1 MNQISAPPAPIAEE
15 HRSKVAPAQDER
27 KGKQGGE
34 HEKHSVPGEDDPKLD
49 KGRRRAAKRVGIGAV
64 VVIASMVGWGVWT
77 HLAQDAAA
85 EDALKTR
92 QDAVPVVRAQAA
104 KSENGP
110 RIIDLPGTMQPFD
123 ATTLYA
129 RATGFISKRFVDI
142 GSQVK
147 EGDTLALIAAPDLDQ
162 QLAQARAQL
171 AQMQAALVQAEAG
184 RSLANVTNKRT
195 SQLVVEGWSSRQ
207 QGDTDRSNFQSQ
219 TAGVRVAQA
228 NILAQ
233 QAQVNRLAELTAFEK
248 VTAPFD
254 GVITGR
260 QIDAGALV
268 TADQATGTSLF
279 SIARTNV
286 LRVQVYVPQE
296 NFFNLQ
302 DGQDATVTVP
312 QLPGRVFHGKVAR
325 NAGALATDTRTLL
338 AEVDVDNKDKSL
350 SAGLYGIVHLEQKRD
365 KPVVFVPSEAI
376 IFNKDGLSAAIVEDG
391 KAKIRHLT
399 VQADDGAQV
408 EVREG
413 INPNDQIIL
422 NPPVNLTDGMKVKT
436 KS

>member
-1 MNQISAPPAPIAEE
+1 
-15 HRSKVAPAQDER
+15 
-27 KGKQGGE
+27 
-34 HEKHSVPGEDDPKLD
+34 
-49 KGRRRAAKRVGIGAV
+49 
-64 VVIASMVGWGVWT
+64 
-77 HLAQDAAA
+77 
-85 EDALKTR
+85 
-92 QDAVPVVRAQAA
+92 
-104 KSENGP
+104 
-110 RIIDLPGTMQPFD
+110 MQPFD

-233 QAQVNRLAELTAFEK
+233 QAQVNRLAELTSFEK

-254 GVITGR
+254 GVITSR

-268 TADQATGTSLF
+268 TADQSSGTSLF

-296 NFFNLQ
+296 YFFNLQ

-391 KAKIRHLT
+391 KAKIRHLV

-422 NPPVNLTDGMKVKT
+422 NPPVNLTDGMKVKI